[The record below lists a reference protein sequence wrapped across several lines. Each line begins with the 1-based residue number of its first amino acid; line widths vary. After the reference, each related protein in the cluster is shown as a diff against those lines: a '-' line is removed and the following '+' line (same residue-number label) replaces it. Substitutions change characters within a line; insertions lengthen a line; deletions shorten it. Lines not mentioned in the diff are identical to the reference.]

1 MGRNVQFYH
10 HEFLRHPACVH
21 PHPTS
26 SALVQWAK
34 GLWARRGGAHICPLT
49 VYDGRGIFP
58 KDRYSRTA
66 PNTGFGGT
74 LAALV
79 LRNGFDFSHRDQSTP
94 LTDTTTPS
102 NRIFSYTHTPHTRT
116 RTQSIVASYNG
127 PPEVTQVWSARVL
140 SLAYPPHSGTRAC
153 TRIPPRGRV
162 DRSLKVGD

>member
-34 GLWARRGGAHICPLT
+34 GLWVRRGGARIRPLT
-49 VYDGRGIFP
+49 VYDGRGVFP
-58 KDRYSRTA
+58 KDRYSRTT

-140 SLAYPPHSGTRAC
+140 KSRLSATQRYPSVYK
-153 TRIPPRGRV
+153 IPPRGRV
-162 DRSLKVGD
+162 ERSLKVGD